1 VSSDVSFVCDF
12 LLLLVVCSL
21 FVLCWFF
28 GATTTLHRHTAT
40 THCTTLQQDRIQRQ
54 YKLPNATLGKMSVSF
69 RESIASG
76 KSVGKAEED
85 RMVGTKRRFAKMSIA
100 VEPLSFSSAGSD
112 AQDTQDA
119 QRIMHNE
126 IDLSSISPHDDD
138 DDEGGGEERGASR
151 VQLQASQCD
160 AVRESIEQ
168 VLASGGPVA
177 GYPVAGVRVT
187 VLAQDCAFDED
198 STPVAV
204 ASCAARAVRRALE
217 NGAME
222 LLEPGKTTP
231 TIVSLTI
238 VFFGHCFFDH
248 CFFDHCFFDHC
259 FFDHCFFDHCFFDH
273 CFFDHCFFDHCF
285 FDHCFFGHCF
295 FDHCFFDHCFF
306 SPCTAGLSLFDH

>member
-1 VSSDVSFVCDF
+1 
-12 LLLLVVCSL
+12 
-21 FVLCWFF
+21 
-28 GATTTLHRHTAT
+28 
-40 THCTTLQQDRIQRQ
+40 
-54 YKLPNATLGKMSVSF
+54 MSVSF

-126 IDLSSISPHDDD
+126 IDLSSISPHDD

-222 LLEPGKTTP
+222 LLEPGKTTTTP
-231 TIVSLTI
+231 TTVSLAIVSLATVSLTTVSSTIVSSTIVSSTIVSSTIVSLATVSLTTVSLTT
-238 VFFGHCFFDH
+238 VFFHHVLLDCRCLTIDH
-248 CFFDHCFFDHC
+248 YC
-259 FFDHCFFDHCFFDH
+259 
-273 CFFDHCFFDHCF
+273 
-285 FDHCFFGHCF
+285 
-295 FDHCFFDHCFF
+295 
-306 SPCTAGLSLFDH
+306 STIPA